1 MEQVNCDVSPLK
13 AEMKQQLSAI
23 SNAIEQS
30 ILALENENGCLL
42 GTFDQIRS
50 RFGHLETVAASFY
63 LQCYLGPYTDK
74 YADLS
79 LAVQNLS
86 SRRQGALIVVEREE
100 PIGALLQAGIP
111 IGAWMTHS
119 LLESIFYPG
128 SPLHDGAVVVRESH
142 IVSAANVLPLSHV
155 EVGEQKLGTRHRAAL
170 GLSEQCDALVIV
182 VSEETGKASFA
193 LKGHMYPIIT
203 H

>member
-1 MEQVNCDVSPLK
+1 MERVNCDVSPLK
-13 AEMKQQLSAI
+13 GEMKEQLTAI
-23 SNAIEQS
+23 AGAIEQS

-50 RFGHLETVAASFY
+50 RFSQLETTAASFY

-74 YADLS
+74 YTDLS

-86 SRRQGALIVVEREE
+86 SRKQGALIVVEREDS
-100 PIGALLQAGIP
+100 LQSYLQAGIP

-119 LLESIFYPG
+119 LLESIFFPG
-128 SPLHDGAVVVRESH
+128 SPLHDGAVVIRENH
-142 IVSAANVLPLSHV
+142 ILSAANVLPLSHV
-155 EVGEQKLGTRHRAAL
+155 SVGEQKLGTRHRAAL
-170 GLSEQCDALVIV
+170 GLSEQCDALIIV

-193 LKGHMYPIIT
+193 MQGHMYPIIT